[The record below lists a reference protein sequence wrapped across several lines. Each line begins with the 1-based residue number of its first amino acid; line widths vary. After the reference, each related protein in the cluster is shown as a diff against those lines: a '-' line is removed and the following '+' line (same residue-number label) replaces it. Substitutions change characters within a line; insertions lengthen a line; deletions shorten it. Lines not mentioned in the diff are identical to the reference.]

1 MAFVDEVKIYAESGK
16 GGDGVIRWLRTKES
30 ARGGPSGGDGGKGGD
45 VILVGV
51 RDLAALAQYRYE
63 KKFHAENGE
72 AGKGELKHG
81 KNGEDVLLKVPVGTL
96 VRVFQTGLRHAG
108 AGSGLA
114 EAGDEYEISKED
126 ERIVLFRGGYGGL
139 GNARFK
145 SSTNQNPFQQT
156 VGKKGKGGDIEL
168 TLKIIADAGLIGL
181 PNAGKSSLLN
191 ALTHSKSKVG
201 SYPFT
206 TLGPSL
212 GDFYGRI
219 LADIPGLIEGASSG
233 RGLGIK
239 FLKHVE
245 RTGILLHLVSADT
258 DDPVAAYRE
267 VHKEIES
274 FGHGLASKHEVIIL
288 SKIDLISPGEC
299 ETKVRLLERG
309 TGPLR
314 RSSSEASREVL
325 SVTIEDPKVLKK
337 FADRLTAILN
347 KE

>member
-1 MAFVDEVKIYAESGK
+1 MSPKTNMAFVDNVVIHVMAGR
-16 GGDGVIRWLRTKES
+16 GGDGVIRWLRTKET

-51 RDLAALAQYRYE
+51 RDLAALAQYRHE

-72 AGKGELKHG
+72 AGKSELKHG
-81 KNGEDVLLKVPVGTL
+81 RNGEDAVLAVPVGTV
-96 VRVFQTGLRHAG
+96 VRVTETG
-108 AGSGLA
+108 
-114 EAGDEYEISKED
+114 EEYEIIEED
-126 ERIVLFRGGYGGL
+126 ERITLFRGGHGGL

-156 VGKKGKGGDIEL
+156 AGKPGKGGDIEL

-191 ALTHSKSKVG
+191 ALTRAKSKVG

-206 TLGPSL
+206 TLEPNL
-212 GDFYGRI
+212 GEFYGRI

-245 RTGILLHLVSADT
+245 RTGILLHLVSADQ
-258 DDPVAAYRE
+258 DDPLAAYRE
-267 VHKEIES
+267 VRNEVES
-274 FGHGLASKHEVIIL
+274 FGHSLSEKREIIIL
-288 SKIDLISPGEC
+288 SKIDLVSPEVW
-299 ETKVRLLERG
+299 ETKIALLARE
-309 TGPLR
+309 TG
-314 RSSSEASREVL
+314 REVL
-325 SVTIEDPKVLKK
+325 SVSVEDPESLKVFSDQLSN
-337 FADRLTAILN
+337 ILN
-347 KE
+347 RH